1 MTGKASCYKPSALSF
16 IRLAAT
22 ISRRRF
28 FFKIITIICHHIS
41 NWLRSWEVELL
52 KQHCQNQNLVDTH
65 EPKNLSL
72 LSKDCGHIVL
82 FIALLPHRQICLTV
96 LPFTSALEN
105 ELACDMQTN
114 TSGCPWVRS
123 HFQYYENI

>member
-1 MTGKASCYKPSALSF
+1 VTGKASCYKLSTLSF

-22 ISRRRF
+22 ISLGGDF

-41 NWLRSWEVELL
+41 DWLRSWEVKLL

-65 EPKNLSL
+65 EPKNVSL

-82 FIALLPHRQICLTV
+82 YIVLLPH
-96 LPFTSALEN
+96 
-105 ELACDMQTN
+105 
-114 TSGCPWVRS
+114 
-123 HFQYYENI
+123 